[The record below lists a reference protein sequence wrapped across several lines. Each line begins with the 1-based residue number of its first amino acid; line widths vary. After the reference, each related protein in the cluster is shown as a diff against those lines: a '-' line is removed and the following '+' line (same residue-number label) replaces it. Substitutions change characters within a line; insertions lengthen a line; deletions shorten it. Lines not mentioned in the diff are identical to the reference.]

1 MQGSTEKTIGHYK
14 YDEAKFLGEGSFGKV
29 YKGTNTQTGETVA
42 IKRMDMSAFKDQFMI
57 ESLKNEIGVMKQLH
71 GPNVVRL
78 FDVYSDYK

>member
-1 MQGSTEKTIGHYK
+1 
-14 YDEAKFLGEGSFGKV
+14 
-29 YKGTNTQTGETVA
+29 
-42 IKRMDMSAFKDQFMI
+42 MDMSAFKDQFMI